1 MPIDEFARNGKLLEA
16 RVPWFDVTLWFVP
29 DERDADMLGREGVNR
44 GRVWTTRELIG
55 SLAVADQSQAVRTIA
70 LVKVA
75 FHGAIVDAA

>member
-1 MPIDEFARNGKLLEA
+1 
-16 RVPWFDVTLWFVP
+16 
-29 DERDADMLGREGVNR
+29 
-44 GRVWTTRELIG
+44 VWTTRELIG